1 MHVTLLYSH
10 RRTIFAFLE
19 DYNAIFILFFTHYDR
34 HSLEKPT
41 ETELYRTI
49 TVNSSYSLLF
59 DPARNIPMSIENVF
73 FLFQILL

>member
-1 MHVTLLYSH
+1 M
-10 RRTIFAFLE
+10 
-19 DYNAIFILFFTHYDR
+19 HYDR

-41 ETELYRTI
+41 ETELYRAI

-59 DPARNIPMSIENVF
+59 DPARDIPMSIENVF